1 MSIVVEPL
9 PVLSLPPA
17 SSSSFATTPP
27 KLPPR
32 PPPKL
37 QTVMRVESVSFNSGD
52 LIAGVISPP
61 LSPIKSNQSQANN
74 SVVSPFRF
82 KDHEHGNTEYMR
94 VPSRTSSNMSFTNT
108 DTNFYYANLDYTNKG
123 TFLFFLAAIP
133 FTHRFEQI
141 KKKRINSIIIFKL
154 NNYQTYDFVCFFLL
168 FSSNHCSN

>member
-37 QTVMRVESVSFNSGD
+37 QTVMRVESVSFNSAD
-52 LIAGVISPP
+52 LVISPP
-61 LSPIKSNQSQANN
+61 MSPLKSNQSQANN

-94 VPSRTSSNMSFTNT
+94 VPSRTSSNMSFTNNA
-108 DTNFYYANLDYTNKG
+108 DTNFYYANSDHTNKG
-123 TFLFFLAAIP
+123 SFLSVLADIP
-133 FTHRFEQI
+133 FTHRFEQ
-141 KKKRINSIIIFKL
+141 KKYKNESIASSL
-154 NNYQTYDFVCFFLL
+154 N
-168 FSSNHCSN
+168 

>member
-17 SSSSFATTPP
+17 SSYSFATTPP

-52 LIAGVISPP
+52 LVISPP

-141 KKKRINSIIIFKL
+141 KKKNESIASSSL
-154 NNYQTYDFVCFFLL
+154 N
-168 FSSNHCSN
+168 